1 MNCSEISTLHL
12 PLNLPLSHPLPDYN
26 DYRQGKDL
34 FAAHDTKDNVSLWG
48 KVWPGFPVDLL

>member
-12 PLNLPLSHPLPDYN
+12 PLNLPLFHPLPDYN

-34 FAAHDTKDNVSLWG
+34 FAAHNTKDNVSLWG
-48 KVWPGFPVDLL
+48 KVWAGFLAAS